1 MPSDPCSLINS
12 CGRGNANH
20 FLWTCSQRVVVKTFL
35 ILFSFLLVAGNQ
47 LQVSLDSPVF
57 IGKYGKA
64 NGESSMEVMRV
75 IELKEE

>member
-1 MPSDPCSLINS
+1 MWKGECQSFFVDLLPKSGCKDFFDN
-12 CGRGNANH
+12 
-20 FLWTCSQRVVVKTFL
+20 
-35 ILFSFLLVAGNQ
+35 FSFLLVAGNQ

-75 IELKEE
+75 IELKKE

>member
-1 MPSDPCSLINS
+1 
-12 CGRGNANH
+12 
-20 FLWTCSQRVVVKTFL
+20 VVVKTFL